1 MSAAETRAAARHSL
15 LEDVQAMLAGCLI
28 VALAIS
34 FLRESQLLAGG
45 TTGLAFLIHYLGGW
59 PLGAVLFVVNLP
71 FYVFAWRAM
80 GRVFTLKTFAA
91 VALLSLFTELVP
103 RLLVFG
109 RLDPVFAAIMAGLLI
124 GIGILIL
131 IRHGASLGG
140 IGVMALHLQKTR
152 GWRAGTVQMAFD
164 VVILGLGLLAVP
176 LDKLLLSVLCAMV
189 LNLVIAVNHRPGRY
203 FGY

>member
-1 MSAAETRAAARHSL
+1 VSAAETRAAARHSL

-109 RLDPVFAAIMAGLLI
+109 RLDPVFAAIMAGLLT

>member
-1 MSAAETRAAARHSL
+1 
-15 LEDVQAMLAGCLI
+15 MLAGCLI

-109 RLDPVFAAIMAGLLI
+109 RLDPVFAAIMAGLLT